1 MIFNNNY
8 TYINESTLS
17 THQAYKMSVIVY
29 TAKNYYNRDGKP
41 TKLVH
46 KIYPTGEIKTIEENK
61 DYYYSIT
68 RWKKDGDL
76 YISSY
81 YKGYDVYD
89 VDYERRTY
97 KNNELH
103 GDDDEP
109 AVDRSF
115 DGYTS
120 EIKEWYK
127 EGKLHREYDMPAYIA
142 NYEKED
148 VYIREIYNEGE
159 LISEYRG

>member
-1 MIFNNNY
+1 MSIKR
-8 TYINESTLS
+8 TITA
-17 THQAYKMSVIVY
+17 HQASKMPVIVY
-29 TAKNYYNRDGKP
+29 TAKNYYNQDGEP

-61 DYYYSIT
+61 DYYTSVT
-68 RWKKDGDL
+68 RWQKDGDL
-76 YISSY
+76 YVSSY

-89 VDYERRTY
+89 IDCETRTY

-109 AVDRSF
+109 AVDRTF

-127 EGKLHREYDMPAYIA
+127 EGKLHRENGMPAYIS

-148 VYIREIYNEGE
+148 RYIREIYIEGE
-159 LISEYRG
+159 LISEYLD